1 MRVVDAKDIKSI
13 DNFLLNYLDK
23 ELHINKK
30 YLLYHV
36 IYSDNQLNTILNILE
51 TKKIDP
57 RIKGKNDGMGGNKKY
72 LFTKTYIDNLRLMFG
87 KYNIIF
93 KKKLLFEKKSYW
105 TSGWRGGDH
114 IKEYTTYHPN
124 NMNYNIFRKDIDK
137 EIKEYYNIQR
147 DSIGDISSS
156 VMSHEIL
163 FKTPIDIDYI
173 KYIIIYLNNKL
184 YIFTPK
190 TKIENIIKIF
200 S

>member
-51 TKKIDP
+51 TKKIDA

-114 IKEYTTYHPN
+114 IKEYTTYYPN